1 MLAIGYASPTPWL
14 PAWKLPSHS
23 CIHSSARCCQMLD
36 ARCGQGLPP
45 GFWARSFQGREPV
58 RATHGAGAR
67 TPCRSSPRCP
77 HRGSLRTSA
86 QLSGA
91 FELEGVLG
99 KDIPGPGSWL
109 GVFFFFFCPQQNS
122 NMLHSLPPFPR
133 TQDFLVRRIL
143 VSISVGLYVFQYH
156 GPWSMA

>member
-1 MLAIGYASPTPWL
+1 M
-14 PAWKLPSHS
+14 
-23 CIHSSARCCQMLD
+23 
-36 ARCGQGLPP
+36 
-45 GFWARSFQGREPV
+45 

-109 GVFFFFFCPQQNS
+109 GVFFFF
-122 NMLHSLPPFPR
+122 LPSTKLKHV
-133 TQDFLVRRIL
+133 TQSTTVPKNTGFSCAQD
-143 VSISVGLYVFQYH
+143 SCLY
-156 GPWSMA
+156 